1 MSHKVIREFEHNNTI
16 ILYTDPET
24 GKITKEYFISNEEL
38 ESVIQ
43 QLQEAA
49 EKNNFEKLGVI

>member
-1 MSHKVIREFEHNNTI
+1 MSHSVIRESEHNNTI

-24 GKITKEYFISNEEL
+24 GTITKEYFISNDDL
-38 ESVIQ
+38 ENVIQ

-49 EKNNFEKLGVI
+49 VKNKFEKVGVI